1 MMHDKDAYGTCT
13 GPILLDDVQCVGD
26 EQNLGECVMSNFGEH
41 NCDHKEDVGCK
52 CDPNSTPS
60 GKEGLIL
67 KLFRVVKTALS
78 SSYNISG
85 LVPVCCLL
93 FQCF

>member
-1 MMHDKDAYGTCT
+1 MMHDTDAYGTCT

-60 GKEGLIL
+60 GKEGLN
-67 KLFRVVKTALS
+67 
-78 SSYNISG
+78 SYFLPRGDPGWG
-85 LVPVCCLL
+85 LLMEPPGNE
-93 FQCF
+93 